1 MTIDDRIAAI
11 EERVQIEET
20 IGDLFTGTDARDWRL
35 VERCFAPRVHFDM
48 ASLGAGPAREVA
60 REEITRAWETGL
72 SPLQAVHHQVGNLRV
87 RLAGERA
94 EAFCYGIAIHYLPNA
109 RGANTRTFVGS
120 YDFTLAPASGRW
132 EITHFRFNLK
142 FLDGNPELENG

>member
-1 MTIDDRIAAI
+1 MSIDERITAL
-11 EERVQIEET
+11 EERARIEET
-20 IGDLFTGTDARDWRL
+20 IHDLFIGTDARDWKL

-48 ASLGAGPAREVA
+48 ASLGAGPAQEIVRA
-60 REEITRAWETGL
+60 EITRAWETGL
-72 SPLQAVHHQVGNLRV
+72 APLQAVHHQAGNLRV

-94 EAFCYGIAIHYLPNA
+94 EASCYGIAIHYLPNA

-120 YDFTLAPASGRW
+120 YDFTLAHAGDRW

-142 FLDGNPELENG
+142 FLDGNLELEKG